1 LSRDNVIST
10 AHKALANRAQE
21 FIDRRWRDDLTLEQ
35 IASHVYIS
43 PFHFQR
49 IFKQQTGETP
59 KEYLNR
65 IRLEN
70 AIQRIYVDRHKSV
83 FDVALECGFSSQA
96 AFARAFRQKFGVSAT
111 EFRNLSFS
119 EVAKLAAGWEPTIQ
133 KIFQHLLLKTLS
145 PKEEEKLRKSITL
158 KRIEPLTVIY
168 RATTMISE
176 ELIGEEFQRLA
187 NRAEAYD
194 LEVDMSQCF
203 GAMYDFP
210 LHTPFEKCRYRVCMG
225 VFGDSAKHP
234 KFSTMTLSGGKYGVF
249 PVKGDFEF
257 AIRYSIFF
265 FSDWLKASHFQRSE
279 ESYLYLERFSALPG
293 PKTYSKTAREIYV
306 PLKPA

>member
-1 LSRDNVIST
+1 M
-10 AHKALANRAQE
+10 
-21 FIDRRWRDDLTLEQ
+21 
-35 IASHVYIS
+35 
-43 PFHFQR
+43 
-49 IFKQQTGETP
+49 
-59 KEYLNR
+59 
-65 IRLEN
+65 
-70 AIQRIYVDRHKSV
+70 SV
-83 FDVALECGFSSQA
+83 FEVALECGFSSQA

-119 EVAKLAAGWEPTIQ
+119 EVAKLAAGWEPSIQ
-133 KIFQHLLLKTLS
+133 KIFQHLLVKRLS

-187 NRAEAYD
+187 DRAEAHD

-210 LHTPFEKCRYRVCMG
+210 LHTPLEKCRYRVCIG
-225 VFGDSAKHP
+225 VLGDSAKHP
-234 KFSTMTLSGGKYGVF
+234 TFSTMTLSGGKYGVF

-257 AIRYSIFF
+257 AIRNSIFF
-265 FSDWLKASHFQRSE
+265 FSEWLKASHFQRSE

-293 PKTYSKTAREIYV
+293 PKTYSTTAREIYV